1 MSKELPKA
9 YEPQLYEDDIY
20 RRWTESGLFNPNVC
34 VAKGVTKKDAQPFS
48 IVLPPP
54 NVTGTL
60 HMGHAVML
68 AIEDT
73 MVRYHRMKGDQTLWV
88 PGTDHA
94 AIATQSKVEKIIFEQ
109 EGKNRH
115 DLGRE
120 KFLDRVHQFAQESHD
135 TIVNQAKKMGASLD
149 WSREAFTLDE
159 VRNRAVRLVFKQMY
173 DDGIIYRGSR
183 MINWSV
189 GAQSVLADDELE
201 WEDRQEPFY
210 FIRVG
215 EFIIGT
221 VRPETKCADSPVV
234 VHPTGVYVRL
244 RFTNAQG
251 VEDVIT
257 ISKYLYENIEQRS
270 KVLNE
275 LHAQDEFEVI
285 QELPGKELEGQEFAY
300 PTYAGERKFFVLA
313 DEVIDIEKGT
323 GAMTISASH
332 SADDYDLANRRNLQ
346 KYFIEK
352 IKLDGTMT
360 DVAGTLAGST
370 ILEARKKSVSLM
382 KEQGLIAGEDTGYV
396 HRVPLCYRT
405 KTVVEPMISKQW
417 FVSVTK
423 TFPIRESHITGVE
436 SGAEVTLK
444 QLMQTVVRSGQVTI
458 IPDRFQ
464 KTYFQWIDNL
474 RDWCI
479 SRQVWYGHRI
489 PVWYCKNA
497 TCGGLVVSAED
508 ARVCSACGGD
518 VEQDSDTLDTWFS
531 SGLWTFS
538 TLLNK
543 DIHPGESLEEW
554 LARSEDYKNYHPTS
568 VLETGYD
575 ILFFW
580 VARMILM
587 TTYTIGQIP
596 FETVYLHGLVRDEQ
610 GRKMSKSLGNIID
623 PLDMIQKYGTDA
635 TRLSLMIG
643 GTPGNDMK
651 LSEEKVAGF
660 RNFANK
666 LWNISRFIL
675 LNVTEPQKS
684 LARPTPKT
692 SIDEWILW
700 KLNVVIVATNK
711 GLGEHRFSEVGESLR
726 DFTWGDLA
734 DWYLEMAKVE
744 GNKSEIL
751 NFILNTLLKLWHPFM
766 PFVTEAI
773 WTEVYGEEAM
783 LIAESF
789 PHAETVDATPEINF
803 VDATFRELVTG
814 LRSLRA
820 EYAIAPTQSL
830 FISLTADATSGARLQ
845 DYTNILQALARVEI
859 LEATDSRFQKK
870 GVIQLLTGSIMA
882 CVDLSELID
891 MEKEK
896 IRLKKELDQLQKYTT
911 SLEKKLSNDSF
922 VNNAPA
928 DVVSQEREKLRQAQ
942 RRQEAVAKQY
952 TSLE

>member
-1 MSKELPKA
+1 MPKELPKA
-9 YEPQLYEDDIY
+9 YEPQLYEDKIY
-20 RRWTESGLFNPNVC
+20 ERWVQSGFFSPDVCLEKGIVKESG
-34 VAKGVTKKDAQPFS
+34 QSFS

-68 AIEDT
+68 AIEDA
-73 MVRYHRMKGDQTLWV
+73 MVRYHRMKGDRTLWV

-94 AIATQSKVEKIIFEQ
+94 AIATQSKVEKLVFEK
-109 EGKNRH
+109 EGKSRH

-120 KFLDRVHQFAQESHD
+120 EFLNRVHQFAQESHD

-149 WSREAFTLDE
+149 WSREAFTLDD

-173 DDGIIYRGSR
+173 DDGIIYRGNR

-189 GAQSVLADDELE
+189 GAHSVLADDELE

-210 FIRVG
+210 FIRAG

-234 VHPTGVYVRL
+234 VHPTGIYVRL
-244 RFTNAQG
+244 RFTNTQG
-251 VEDVIT
+251 QEDIVT
-257 ISKYLYENIEQRS
+257 VSKFLYEHTELFQ
-270 KVLNE
+270 KVLNQV
-275 LHAQDEFEVI
+275 HAQSEFEVVE
-285 QELPGKELEGQEFAY
+285 ELTGKELEGQEFVY
-300 PTYAGERKFFVLA
+300 STYAGERTFFVLA

-332 SADDYDLANRRNLQ
+332 SADDYDLAHRRGLEQ
-346 KYFIEK
+346 YFIEK
-352 IKLDGTMT
+352 ITLDGVMT
-360 DVAGTLAGST
+360 TVAGSLAGAT
-370 ILEARKKSVSLM
+370 ILEARKKSVALM
-382 KEQGLIAGEDTGYV
+382 KEQGLIVGEDTGYV

-423 TFPIRESHITGVE
+423 PFQLRESHITGID

-444 QLMQTVVRSGQVTI
+444 QLMQTVVNSNQVTI

-489 PVWYCKNA
+489 PVWYCRDTA
-497 TCGGLVVSAED
+497 CSGLVVSAEAVD
-508 ARVCSACGGD
+508 TCSICGGGVD
-518 VEQDSDTLDTWFS
+518 QDNDTLDTWFS

-538 TLLNK
+538 TLLHK
-543 DIHPGESLEEW
+543 ETRQGESLQNW
-554 LARSEDYKNYHPTS
+554 LARSEDFKNFHPTS

-587 TTYTIGQIP
+587 TTYAIGQIP

-675 LNVTEPQKS
+675 LNLSEPKQDGPRPEPQ
-684 LARPTPKT
+684 TD
-692 SIDEWILW
+692 IDAWILW
-700 KLNVVIVATNK
+700 KLDCVVAEANA
-711 GLGEHRFSEVGESLR
+711 GLTQYRFSQVGEMLR

-751 NFILNTLLKLWHPFM
+751 NYILNIVLKLWHPFM
-766 PFVTEAI
+766 PFVTETI
-773 WTEVYGEEAM
+773 WSEVYGGEKILMTEE
-783 LIAESF
+783 F
-789 PHAETVDATPEINF
+789 PQTKVGEASPEMIF
-803 VDATFRELVTG
+803 VDRTLRDLVTG

-820 EYAIAPTQSL
+820 EYAIAPAQP
-830 FISLTADATSGARLQ
+830 IHIALTSDTPKDRSIEP
-845 DYTNILQALARVEI
+845 YKHIVESLARVEI
-859 LEATDSRFQKK
+859 VDATDARFQKK
-870 GVIQLLTGSIMA
+870 GVIQLLVGGIRAS
-882 CVDLSELID
+882 VDLSELID
-891 MEKEK
+891 VEKEK
-896 IRLKKELDQLQKYTT
+896 VRLTKELDQLQKYTA
-911 SLEKKLSNDSF
+911 SLEKKLSNESF
-922 VNNAPA
+922 VSNAPA
-928 DVVSQEREKLRQAQ
+928 DVVTQEREKLLQAQ
-942 RRQEAVAKQY
+942 KRQETVEKQY